1 MTHLTKSLKIGDVSS
16 LVRAPWGVRQVQW
29 PGFIS
34 RAQVPGNRA
43 WIRFRFGSDRV
54 GSGFW
59 IGLDLVSVRF
69 GFSFGFGQIRV
80 FNITRIRLWFGSDPV
95 SVRVG
100 YGFGSGRIRFLDRVG
115 SGFDSGRIRF
125 WIGSD
130 PVFGSGWIR
139 FWFGSDPVSV
149 PESEAEMLFL

>member
-16 LVRAPWGVRQVQW
+16 LVRAPWGVRQGQW

-59 IGLDLVSVRF
+59 IGLD
-69 GFSFGFGQIRV
+69 
-80 FNITRIRLWFGSDPV
+80 PV
-95 SVRVG
+95 L
-100 YGFGSGRIRFLDRVG
+100 IRVG
-115 SGFDSGRIRF
+115 SGFSSGVGF
-125 WIGSD
+125 KD
-130 PVFGSGWIR
+130 A
-139 FWFGSDPVSV
+139 VSV
-149 PESEAEMLFL
+149 ICFVHP